1 MEAKSII
8 ERDDNRRER
17 DKCSYLLHYGN
28 GKLSRGQKRRRGII
42 MLAKW

>member
-8 ERDDNRRER
+8 ERDDNRQEQ

-28 GKLSRGQKRRRGII
+28 GELSRRQKAAKRG
-42 MLAKW
+42 LDAR

>member
-17 DKCSYLLHYGN
+17 DKCSYLLHTEMEN
-28 GKLSRGQKRRRGII
+28 FRGVKSDGEGP
-42 MLAKW
+42 